1 MPSPKQKHPDRPA
14 AQRHR
19 QRGDALHIRRDAEL
33 CPEGAQLREERMSLE
48 IGDKDRS
55 FGAQRLAHFRVAAEV
70 HSQIPGGRTLAHRD
84 NAPVPILGT
93 GHDEGAPGQLQG
105 EADAAHQNFEDFVA
119 AGGGREVSQDLEH
132 QLLTPERP
140 LSLVVGR
147 AAPEASGDPRV
158 ELGKVDR
165 AGENVVGTGLERLG
179 DGFRIRI
186 TEQYE
191 ARNPLPRHAL
201 EPTEKGFERL
211 VQPMDGDEGDVGRA
225 GADGGQVGI
234 VRLCHMK
241 PAPDQGPLESL
252 GTHRRVPE
260 KKDAG

>member
-1 MPSPKQKHPDRPA
+1 MT
-14 AQRHR
+14 
-19 QRGDALHIRRDAEL
+19 
-33 CPEGAQLREERMSLE
+33 QLGEERMSLE
-48 IGDKDRS
+48 IGDKNRS

-93 GHDEGAPGQLQG
+93 GHDEGAPGQLQR
-105 EADAAHQNFEDFVA
+105 EADTAHQNLEDFVA
-119 AGGGREVSQDLEH
+119 AGGSREISQDLEH

-165 AGENVVGTGLERLG
+165 AGEGVVGTGQKRLG
-179 DGFRIRI
+179 DGLGIRI

-201 EPTEKGFERL
+201 KPTEKGFERL
-211 VQPMDGDEGDVGRA
+211 IHPVDGDEGDVGRT
-225 GADGGQVGI
+225 GADGGQEGI
-234 VRLCHMK
+234 VRLRHMK

-252 GTHRRVPE
+252 GTHRRIPE